1 MLQSVSERCDQ
12 WCLSHHR
19 NGRCPSQYDAMDN
32 AASKH
37 FHRLKELIEA
47 IRDGRRKPGDG
58 LTDFMAHAAFT
69 PQPPS
74 EKKTKTDKVRID
86 CFWPLKQKSF
96 IQHPV
101 SHKDLSITPSVTKI
115 LVLSGCSKKHSCSVV
130 VLTNSCTHVYNHV
143 KFKRQRF
150 R

>member
-1 MLQSVSERCDQ
+1 
-12 WCLSHHR
+12 
-19 NGRCPSQYDAMDN
+19 MDN

-74 EKKTKTDKVRID
+74 KKKPKTDKVKID
-86 CFWPLKQKSF
+86 CFWSFKKIVLIKNPVNQKGLN
-96 IQHPV
+96 I
-101 SHKDLSITPSVTKI
+101 K
-115 LVLSGCSKKHSCSVV
+115 
-130 VLTNSCTHVYNHV
+130 
-143 KFKRQRF
+143 
-150 R
+150 

>member
-58 LTDFMAHAAFT
+58 LTDFVAHAAFT

-74 EKKTKTDKVRID
+74 EKKTKTDKVKIVSGT
-86 CFWPLKQKSF
+86 LKKNF
-96 IQHPV
+96 LIKNPV
-101 SHKDLSITPSVTKI
+101 SQKGLNIK
-115 LVLSGCSKKHSCSVV
+115 
-130 VLTNSCTHVYNHV
+130 
-143 KFKRQRF
+143 
-150 R
+150 